1 MDKSDDEPS
10 SLTDGHWKV
19 QPGWV
24 KALTVLIGVPAFL
37 LLATGAVGGMVENVA
52 VSAFLAVALLQLAF
66 VFRAY
71 WRMDL

>member
-1 MDKSDDEPS
+1 MDNSDNEVS

-24 KALTVLIGVPAFL
+24 KALTVLIGVPAFFVL
-37 LLATGAVGGMVENVA
+37 VSGTVSGTLENVA
-52 VSAFLAVALLQLAF
+52 LSAFVAVALLQLAF
-66 VFRAY
+66 VLRAY